1 MNYSIRNIVIAGG
14 LALLAVVLFVVY
26 GQNVEKSAETKA
38 SYVWVASAATDIPAG
53 TTLAAALKSGQIT
66 QAKVIQQY
74 AVPSYVPVK
83 DNKVADAFKVYDGQS
98 QVLNRSFEAGEQ
110 ISSKA
115 IGAESAAAPT
125 IRIDKTERLVEI
137 SIDNDN
143 GLVGSLSDG
152 DHVDVIGIL
161 SFQDAKTGTAGTLIR
176 PILRDVEI
184 VSIAPGNASKGAL
197 TGGAGDGGSLI
208 SLKLTDTD
216 INKMIFLASGTN
228 GTKFWLAL
236 RPQGGR
242 ARNSKI
248 YGVET
253 LATMVF
259 DGLGAAQ
266 KKRLATNTGIKG

>member
-14 LALLAVVLFVVY
+14 LALLAVILFVIY

-38 SYVWVASAATDIPAG
+38 SYVWVASAVKDIPAG
-53 TTLAAALKSGQIT
+53 TTLAAALSSGQIN

-83 DNKVADAFKVYDGQS
+83 DGKVLDAFKVYDGQ
-98 QVLNRSFEAGEQ
+98 VLNRSYEAGEQ
-110 ISSKA
+110 ISTKS
-115 IGAESAAAPT
+115 IGEESAAAPT
-125 IRIDKTERLVEI
+125 IRIDKTERLMQI
-137 SIDNDN
+137 SINNDD

-161 SFQDAKTGTAGTLIR
+161 SFQDAKTGNAGTLIR

-197 TGGAGDGGSLI
+197 TGGAGDGSQLI
-208 SLKLTDTD
+208 SLKLTDND
-216 INKMIFLASGTN
+216 INKMVFLASGTN

>member
-14 LALLAVVLFVVY
+14 LALLAVVLFVIY
-26 GQNVEKSAETKA
+26 GQNVEQSAQTKA

-74 AVPSYVPVK
+74 AVPSYIPVK
-83 DNKVADAFKVYDGQS
+83 ENKVADAFTVYSG
-98 QVLNRSFEAGEQ
+98 QVLDRSYQAGEQ
-110 ISSKA
+110 ISSKS
-115 IGAESAAAPT
+115 IGTESAAAPT
-125 IRIDKTERLVEI
+125 IRIDKTERLMHI
-137 SIDNDN
+137 SVSNDN

-161 SFQDAKTGTAGTLIR
+161 SFQDAKTGTSGTLIR

-184 VSIAPGNASKGAL
+184 VSIDPGHAAKGAL
-197 TGGAGDGGSLI
+197 TGGAGDGSQLV
-208 SLKLTDTD
+208 SLKLTDND
-216 INKMIFLASGTN
+216 INKMVFLASGTN
-228 GTKFWLAL
+228 GTKFWLSL

-266 KKRLATNTGIKG
+266 RKRLATNTGIKG

>member
-14 LALLAVVLFVVY
+14 LALLAVVLFVIY
-26 GQNVEKSAETKA
+26 GQNVEQSAQTKA

-74 AVPSYVPVK
+74 AVPSYIPVK
-83 DNKVADAFKVYDGQS
+83 ENKVADAFTVYSG
-98 QVLNRSFEAGEQ
+98 QVLDRSYQAGEQ
-110 ISSKA
+110 ISSKS
-115 IGAESAAAPT
+115 IGTESAAAPT
-125 IRIDKTERLVEI
+125 IRIDKTERLMHI
-137 SIDNDN
+137 SVSNDN

-161 SFQDAKTGTAGTLIR
+161 SFQDAKTGTSGTLIR

-184 VSIAPGNASKGAL
+184 VSIDPGHAAKGAL
-197 TGGAGDGGSLI
+197 TGGAGDGGQLV
-208 SLKLTDTD
+208 SLKLTDND
-216 INKMIFLASGTN
+216 INKMVFLASGTN
-228 GTKFWLAL
+228 GTKFWLSL

-266 KKRLATNTGIKG
+266 RKRLATNTGIKG

>member
-14 LALLAVVLFVVY
+14 LALLAVVLFVIY
-26 GQNVEKSAETKA
+26 GQNVEQSAQTKA

-74 AVPSYVPVK
+74 AVPSYIPVK
-83 DNKVADAFKVYDGQS
+83 ENKVADAFTVYSG
-98 QVLNRSFEAGEQ
+98 QVLDRSYQAGEQ
-110 ISSKA
+110 ISSKS
-115 IGAESAAAPT
+115 IGTESAAAPT
-125 IRIDKTERLVEI
+125 IRIDKTERLMHI
-137 SIDNDN
+137 SVSNDN

-184 VSIAPGNASKGAL
+184 VSIDPGHAAKGAL
-197 TGGAGDGGSLI
+197 TGGAGDGSQLV
-208 SLKLTDTD
+208 SLKLTDND
-216 INKMIFLASGTN
+216 INKMVFLASGTN
-228 GTKFWLAL
+228 GTKFWLSL

-266 KKRLATNTGIKG
+266 RKRLATNTGIKG

>member
-14 LALLAVVLFVVY
+14 LALLAVVLFVIY
-26 GQNVEKSAETKA
+26 GQNVEQSAQTKA

-74 AVPSYVPVK
+74 AVPSYIPVK
-83 DNKVADAFKVYDGQS
+83 ENKVADAFTVYSG
-98 QVLNRSFEAGEQ
+98 QVLDRSYQAGEQ
-110 ISSKA
+110 ISSKS
-115 IGAESAAAPT
+115 IGTESAAAPT
-125 IRIDKTERLVEI
+125 IRIDKTERLMHI
-137 SIDNDN
+137 SVSNDN

-161 SFQDAKTGTAGTLIR
+161 SFQDAKTGASGTLIR

-184 VSIAPGNASKGAL
+184 VSIDPGHAAKGAL
-197 TGGAGDGGSLI
+197 TGGAGDGGQLV
-208 SLKLTDTD
+208 SLKLTDND
-216 INKMIFLASGTN
+216 INKMVFLASGTN
-228 GTKFWLAL
+228 GTKFWLSL

-266 KKRLATNTGIKG
+266 RKRLATNTGIKG

>member
-14 LALLAVVLFVVY
+14 LALLAVVLFVIY
-26 GQNVEKSAETKA
+26 GQNVEQSAQTKA

-74 AVPSYVPVK
+74 AVPSYIPVK
-83 DNKVADAFKVYDGQS
+83 ENKVADAFTVYSG
-98 QVLNRSFEAGEQ
+98 QVLDRSYQAGEQ
-110 ISSKA
+110 ISSKS
-115 IGAESAAAPT
+115 IGTESSAAPT
-125 IRIDKTERLVEI
+125 IRIDKTERLMHI
-137 SIDNDN
+137 SVSNDN

-161 SFQDAKTGTAGTLIR
+161 AYSDAKTGSSGTLIR

-184 VSIAPGNASKGAL
+184 VSIDPGHAAKGAL
-197 TGGAGDGGSLI
+197 TGGAGDGSQLV
-208 SLKLTDTD
+208 SLKLTDND
-216 INKMIFLASGTN
+216 INKMVFLASGTN
-228 GTKFWLAL
+228 GTKFWLSL

-266 KKRLATNTGIKG
+266 RKRLATNTGIKG

>member
-14 LALLAVVLFVVY
+14 LALLAVVLFVIY
-26 GQNVEKSAETKA
+26 GQNVEQSAQTKA

-74 AVPSYVPVK
+74 AVPSYIPVK
-83 DNKVADAFKVYDGQS
+83 ENKVADAFTVYSG
-98 QVLNRSFEAGEQ
+98 QVLDRSYQAGEQ
-110 ISSKA
+110 ISSKS
-115 IGAESAAAPT
+115 IGTESAAAPT
-125 IRIDKTERLVEI
+125 IRIDKTERLMHI
-137 SIDNDN
+137 SVSNDN

-184 VSIAPGNASKGAL
+184 VSIDPGHAAKGAL
-197 TGGAGDGGSLI
+197 TGGAGDGGQLV
-208 SLKLTDTD
+208 SLKLTDND
-216 INKMIFLASGTN
+216 INKMVFLASGTN
-228 GTKFWLAL
+228 GTKFWLSL

-266 KKRLATNTGIKG
+266 RKRLATNTGIKG

>member
-14 LALLAVVLFVVY
+14 LALLAVVLFVIY
-26 GQNVEKSAETKA
+26 GQNVEQSAQTKA

-74 AVPSYVPVK
+74 AVPSYIPVK
-83 DNKVADAFKVYDGQS
+83 ENKVADAFTVYSG
-98 QVLNRSFEAGEQ
+98 QVLDRSYQAGEQ
-110 ISSKA
+110 ISSKS
-115 IGAESAAAPT
+115 IGTESAAAPT
-125 IRIDKTERLVEI
+125 IRIDKTERLMHI
-137 SIDNDN
+137 SVSNDN

-161 SFQDAKTGTAGTLIR
+161 AYSDAKTGSSGTLIR

-184 VSIAPGNASKGAL
+184 VSIDPGHAAKGAL
-197 TGGAGDGGSLI
+197 TGGAGDGSQLV
-208 SLKLTDTD
+208 SLKLTDND
-216 INKMIFLASGTN
+216 INKMVFLASGTN
-228 GTKFWLAL
+228 GTKFWLSL

-266 KKRLATNTGIKG
+266 RKRLATNTGIKG